1 MKLKSFVKNSL
12 QLRLSLGLALGVGLL
27 WTAAMSVSGVIVKH
41 ELDGAFDQALAEAV
55 ERLLPPVIHDIVEG
69 RDKRD
74 EMNDLTIDGL
84 RLGRIGKSW
93 REANGL
99 TRGDIKRS
107 HHKSKDAEDHDD
119 EEDDDDENRAERE
132 HGEKPVFTAPE
143 SQYLTYIV
151 RDAQGRIL
159 LQSKNADADI
169 FPPIEKLGFMTLDDY
184 RIFTGSTLDGNVI
197 ISVADPMARRQRAA
211 HDTLEALAMP
221 LFVLVP
227 LSMLGGWLL
236 VRISMRSIRGF
247 RTEIEARGS
256 GDLSFINAKNL
267 PSEIEPVADSVNN
280 LLDRMRRTLEAERS
294 FTANSAHELRTPVAA
309 ALAQTQRL
317 ISESE
322 EAPIKQRARQ
332 IETALKALSRLTEK
346 LMQLARAEGGAMLS
360 EQPRDILPI
369 INLVLD
375 EFRDESDRLQVAMPA
390 QAVPLLID
398 ANVFAILLR
407 NLIENALKH
416 APPHS
421 AVEVELHQ
429 DGKLVVR
436 NDCDSI
442 PSETLSRLLRPFE
455 RGATRA
461 KGSGVGL
468 AIVAA
473 IVKGSGAT
481 LTLNSPLAGKT
492 RGFEAIVSFTTGQ
505 QRQDHP
511 IRS

>member
-27 WTAAMSVSGVIVKH
+27 WAAATTVSGVIVKH

-69 RDKRD
+69 RDTRD
-74 EMNDLTIDGL
+74 EMGDLAIDGL
-84 RLGRIGKSW
+84 TLGRIGRSW
-93 REANGL
+93 REERGL
-99 TRGDIKRS
+99 DREGFKRRL
-107 HHKSKDAEDHDD
+107 HRERDD
-119 EEDDDDENRAERE
+119 EDDDGKDEDKHERE
-132 HGEKPVFTAPE
+132 DDEKPVFTAPE

-159 LQSKNADADI
+159 LQSKNAEADI
-169 FPPIEKLGFMTLDDY
+169 FPPIDQLGFLTLDDY

-221 LFVLVP
+221 LFILVP
-227 LSMLGGWLL
+227 LSMLGVWLL

-247 RTEIEARGS
+247 RTEIEVRGA
-256 GDLSFINAKNL
+256 GDLSPISAQNL
-267 PSEIEPVADSVNN
+267 PTEIEPVADSVNN

-317 ISESE
+317 ISEAE
-322 EAPIKQRARQ
+322 DAPLQERARQ
-332 IETALKALSRLTEK
+332 IETALKSLSRLTEK

-360 EQPRDILPI
+360 EDARDILPI
-369 INLVLD
+369 FTLVLD
-375 EFRDESDRLQVAMPA
+375 EFREDRDRLNIRLPDKP
-390 QAVPLLID
+390 VPLLID

-416 APPHS
+416 ATPNS
-421 AVEVELHQ
+421 LVEMELHQ
-429 DGKLVVR
+429 NGELAVR
-436 NDCDSI
+436 NDCDVI
-442 PSETLSRLLRPFE
+442 APDTLSRLTRPFE
-455 RGATRA
+455 RGHTGA

-481 LTLNSPLAGKT
+481 LRLNSPIAGEA
-492 RGFEAIVSFTTGQ
+492 RGFEAIVSFA
-505 QRQDHP
+505 RQEDH
-511 IRS
+511 RARR